1 MTPRR
6 NGNKWTVSELNT
18 LQREYELL
26 EMTIQDIALKH
37 ERTVEAILYKL
48 YGEQFIDEFHVAR
61 GYPEYAEQVQLQFT
75 TQEELIEPS
84 INCCDF
90 NSYDE
95 NTVLS
100 DRVSKLETDI
110 SDIKY
115 LLHQLIT
122 VKSKSQKS
130 KRAPLRQYLTDC

>member
-1 MTPRR
+1 MTKRR
-6 NGNKWTVSELNT
+6 NGNKWSVSELNS

-48 YGEQFIDEFHVAR
+48 YGEQFIQEFHVAR
-61 GYPEYAEQVQLQFT
+61 GYPEYAEQLQLASQT
-75 TQEELIEPS
+75 DLIEPS

-90 NSYDE
+90 KINEE
-95 NTVLS
+95 NTILS
-100 DRVSKLETDI
+100 DRIYRLETDI

-115 LLHQLIT
+115 LLHQL
-122 VKSKSQKS
+122 VNHNSQKS

>member
-61 GYPEYAEQVQLQFT
+61 GYPEYSQQLQLA
-75 TQEELIEPS
+75 TQSDLIEPS
-84 INCCDF
+84 INCCEF
-90 NSYDE
+90 TSYCE

-100 DRVSKLETDI
+100 ERVSRLETNI
-110 SDIKY
+110 SDIKSLVQQ
-115 LLHQLIT
+115 LLNH
-122 VKSKSQKS
+122 KSQKS
-130 KRAPLRQYLTDC
+130 KKTHLRQYLTEC

>member
-61 GYPEYAEQVQLQFT
+61 GYTEYAQQLQLA
-75 TQEELIEPS
+75 TQSDLIEPS
-84 INCCDF
+84 INCCHF

-100 DRVSKLETDI
+100 ERVSRLETDI

-115 LLHQLIT
+115 LLNQLIT
-122 VKSKSQKS
+122 TKPKSQKS
-130 KRAPLRQYLTDC
+130 KKTPLRQYLTDC